1 MAQTAHR
8 TFTMANEV
16 MLERARVFRDR
27 LLVELPEFTAHFP
40 WLDAAWAAD
49 FGAEVEAADAF
60 PSDLSVRLDLQ
71 VITSDLMQTMQQGH
85 IALRALAG
93 YAALAWPTDRERQR
107 AFGQDR
113 WPAAR
118 QNCLRMAEALELA
131 YATAEDPDFRPHL
144 MEKGYTQTAIDQ
156 LAVLATE
163 LRGRNNLQEAAKADR
178 RVKKRDRVM
187 LFNAVWQRMSTLSI
201 CASVVW
207 AGDAERRKQYQRYP
221 AKTKKK
227 VADADPSEE

>member
-1 MAQTAHR
+1 
-8 TFTMANEV
+8 
-16 MLERARVFRDR
+16 
-27 LLVELPEFTAHFP
+27 
-40 WLDAAWAAD
+40 
-49 FGAEVEAADAF
+49 
-60 PSDLSVRLDLQ
+60 
-71 VITSDLMQTMQQGH
+71 
-85 IALRALAG
+85 
-93 YAALAWPTDRERQR
+93 
-107 AFGQDR
+107 
-113 WPAAR
+113 
-118 QNCLRMAEALELA
+118 
-131 YATAEDPDFRPHL
+131 

-156 LAVLATE
+156 LAALATE